1 MADRTPPSFDSP
13 SQFASK
19 FSPQNFAI
27 ASFVFAL
34 SGLIVP
40 VFSSLIAIILGHIA
54 LRGTRNTDYQRRVFA
69 WSGLVLGYVCLTWVL
84 ILFVGLS

>member
-13 SQFASK
+13 SQFASN

-34 SGLIVP
+34 SGLVVP

-54 LRGTRNTDYQRRVFA
+54 LRGTRNTDYQGSVFA
-69 WSGLVLGYVCLTWVL
+69 RSGLVLGYVCLTWVL

>member
-54 LRGTRNTDYQRRVFA
+54 LRGTRNTDYQGSVFA
-69 WSGLVLGYVCLTWVL
+69 RSGLVLGYVCLTWVL

>member
-34 SGLIVP
+34 SGLVVP

-54 LRGTRNTDYQRRVFA
+54 LRGTRNTDYQGSVFA
-69 WSGLVLGYVCLTWVL
+69 RSGLVLGYVCLTWVL

>member
-54 LRGTRNTDYQRRVFA
+54 LKGTRNTDYQGRVFA

>member
-19 FSPQNFAI
+19 FSPQSFAI

-54 LRGTRNTDYQRRVFA
+54 LRGIRNTDYQGRVFA

>member
-34 SGLIVP
+34 GGLVVP
-40 VFSSLIAIILGHIA
+40 VFSSLIAIVLGHIA
-54 LRGTRNTDYQRRVFA
+54 LRGSRNTDYRGRVFA
-69 WSGLVLGYVCLTWVL
+69 WSGLVIGYGYLMWVL
-84 ILFVGLS
+84 ILVVGLS

>member
-34 SGLIVP
+34 SGPIASG
-40 VFSSLIAIILGHIA
+40 FSSLIAIILGHIA
-54 LRGTRNTDYQRRVFA
+54 LRGTRNTGQRGRVFA
-69 WSGLVLGYVCLTWVL
+69 WSGLVLGYGYFTWLL